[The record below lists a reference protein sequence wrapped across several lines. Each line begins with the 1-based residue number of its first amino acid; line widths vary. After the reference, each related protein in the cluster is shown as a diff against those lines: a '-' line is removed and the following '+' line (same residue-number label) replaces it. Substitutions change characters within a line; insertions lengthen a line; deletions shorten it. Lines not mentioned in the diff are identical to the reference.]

1 MRKLAACLAT
11 LPILSV
17 LPLAMAVCVGGG
29 ALRRCADRCVP
40 DTGRA
45 RSAGGALDILR
56 ERFARG
62 EIDKAEF
69 DERRRVLE
77 E

>member
-1 MRKLAACLAT
+1 
-11 LPILSV
+11 
-17 LPLAMAVCVGGG
+17 
-29 ALRRCADRCVP
+29 VP
-40 DTGRA
+40 NSGRI
-45 RSAGGALDILR
+45 RPAGKALDILR

>member
-17 LPLAMAVCVGGG
+17 LPVAIAVCVGGG
-29 ALRRCADRCVP
+29 ALRRCGDQCVP
-40 DTGRA
+40 NAGRT
-45 RSAGGALDILR
+45 RPAGKALDILR

-69 DERRRVLE
+69 DERRRVLGG
-77 E
+77 

>member
-1 MRKLAACLAT
+1 MRKLVACLAT

-17 LPLAMAVCVGGG
+17 LPATMAVCVGGG
-29 ALRRCADRCVP
+29 ALRRCGDRCVP
-40 DTGRA
+40 ASGRT
-45 RSAGGALDILR
+45 RPAGKALDILR

-62 EIDKAEF
+62 EIDQAEF

>member
-1 MRKLAACLAT
+1 MRKLACCLAT

-17 LPLAMAVCVGGG
+17 LPAVMVMCLGSG
-29 ALRRCADRCVP
+29 ALRRCSDRCAP
-40 DTGRA
+40 DTGRT
-45 RSAGGALDILR
+45 RPTGKALDILR

-62 EIDKAEF
+62 EIDRAEF

-77 E
+77 G

>member
-1 MRKLAACLAT
+1 MRKLVACLAT

-17 LPLAMAVCVGGG
+17 LPAAMAVCVGSG
-29 ALRRCADRCVP
+29 ALRRRGDQCVP
-40 DTGRA
+40 NSGRI
-45 RSAGGALDILR
+45 RPAGKALDILR

>member
-17 LPLAMAVCVGGG
+17 LPVAMAVCVGGG
-29 ALRRCADRCVP
+29 ALRRRGDRCVP
-40 DTGRA
+40 D
-45 RSAGGALDILR
+45 AGHAGPGDRALDVLR

-69 DERRRVLE
+69 DERRRALVE
-77 E
+77 

>member
-1 MRKLAACLAT
+1 MFGWCRC
-11 LPILSV
+11 
-17 LPLAMAVCVGGG
+17 CG
-29 ALRRCADRCVP
+29 AKEHDVHERRRERYSP
-40 DTGRA
+40 
-45 RSAGGALDILR
+45 ALEIMK

-69 DERRRVLE
+69 EDKRRTITE

>member
-17 LPLAMAVCVGGG
+17 LPVAMAVCLGGG
-29 ALRRCADRCVP
+29 ALRRCGDQCVP
-40 DTGRA
+40 NSGRRPA
-45 RSAGGALDILR
+45 KALDILR

-62 EIDKAEF
+62 EIDRAEF
-69 DERRRVLE
+69 DERRRALE

>member
-1 MRKLAACLAT
+1 MRKLAVCLAT

-17 LPLAMAVCVGGG
+17 LPVALAVCLGGG
-29 ALRRCADRCVP
+29 ALRRCGDRCVP
-40 DTGRA
+40 DTGRT
-45 RSAGGALDILR
+45 RSAGRALDILK